1 MKLMIDGVIYGFLC
15 DVLGLIVFLYTSSLF
30 HVENEAVSCETPE
43 FKHVKLTHDL
53 WEIKGCK
60 A

>member
-1 MKLMIDGVIYGFLC
+1 MQLMIDGVIYGFLYN
-15 DVLGLIVFLYTSSLF
+15 VLGFIVFLYTSLF